1 MTVTKEYILS
11 LLDARLSPSQTKNAA
26 AKTCIS
32 LWMDAITDYA
42 TKNKP
47 IEFTPEGSEY
57 DDDDMND
64 NLSSNNQDEEEE
76 EAVDAR
82 DWTQHSLLKSIWS
95 ADKMFNMTIRASSAS
110 DPAITVELMD
120 MSPIYTPQLRYVI
133 QKLHGTFKKI
143 ATKNDSQIMKAS
155 HTHTYEDS
163 VAVVEFSSL
172 FFIEHMALIQT
183 EVNGGID
190 PDTGILRHSVTL
202 TVTNQ
207 VYASGMKT
215 YEELM
220 KERHQSCIEK
230 FYKVP
235 FGHSISHERQITQ
248 AALHMKN
255 KLHKQ
260 HVVD

>member
-11 LLDARLSPSQTKNAA
+11 LLDARLSSSQTKNAA

-32 LWMDAITDYA
+32 LWLDAITEYA
-42 TKNKP
+42 TNNKP

-64 NLSSNNQDEEEE
+64 NLSLNNQDEE
-76 EAVDAR
+76 AVDAH

-95 ADKMFNMTIRASSAS
+95 TDKMFNMTIRACS
-110 DPAITVELMD
+110 DPAITIELMD
-120 MSPIYTPQLRYVI
+120 RSPIYSQQLKCVV
-133 QKLHGTFKKI
+133 QKLHGAFKKI
-143 ATKNDSQIMKAS
+143 ASKIDSHSMKAS
-155 HTHTYEDS
+155 YTHTVKHPYEDS

-183 EVNGGID
+183 EVSGGID
-190 PDTGILRHSVTL
+190 PDTGIWRHSVTL

-220 KERHQSCIEK
+220 KERHQFCIEK

-235 FGHSISHERQITQ
+235 FRHSISHTLGKE
-248 AALHMKN
+248 A
-255 KLHKQ
+255 
-260 HVVD
+260 V